1 MSFDI
6 AMDGILDFA
15 ATMFNALWPIFKIP
29 LGLVL
34 AFGILA
40 LVYHMIKGEM
50 AGLGKG

>member
-6 AMDGILDFA
+6 AMDGVLSFA

-34 AFGILA
+34 AFGILG
-40 LVYHMIKGEM
+40 LVYGMIKSEFSGM
-50 AGLGKG
+50 KI